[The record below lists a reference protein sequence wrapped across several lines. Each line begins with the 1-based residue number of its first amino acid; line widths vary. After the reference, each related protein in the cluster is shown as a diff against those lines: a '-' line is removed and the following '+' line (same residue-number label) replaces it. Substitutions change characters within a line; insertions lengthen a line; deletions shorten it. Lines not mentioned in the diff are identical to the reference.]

1 MICAV
6 RNTAILR
13 HKIQLTMQI
22 LDGNLTSRTIKAEIA
37 QKVQGRI
44 AQGLRKPHLAAVL
57 VGDNGASMTYV
68 GAKVKACEEVGFDS
82 TLIQRTESCTEAELL
97 AIVHE
102 LNTNDAIDGYII
114 QLPLPA
120 HINEKRILQAVSPD
134 KDVDG
139 FHPENIGRMALNL
152 PCFLPATPAGIVT
165 LLDRYKI
172 ETTGKRCVILGRS
185 NIVGMPMTLLM
196 QRNASPGNCTVTV
209 LHSKSKDV
217 AAICREADI
226 IIAAIGRPEFV
237 KADMVKEGAV
247 VVDVGITRVPDTTKK
262 SGFRLAGDVAF
273 DEVAPKCAW
282 ITPVPGGVG
291 PMTIVSL
298 LSNTL
303 LAAENSSL
311 SKD

>member
-6 RNTAILR
+6 RNKAILR

-37 QKVQGRI
+37 QKVQDRV

-226 IIAAIGRPEFV
+226 IIAAIGQPEFV

>member
-37 QKVQGRI
+37 QKVQDRI

-226 IIAAIGRPEFV
+226 IIAAIGQPEFV